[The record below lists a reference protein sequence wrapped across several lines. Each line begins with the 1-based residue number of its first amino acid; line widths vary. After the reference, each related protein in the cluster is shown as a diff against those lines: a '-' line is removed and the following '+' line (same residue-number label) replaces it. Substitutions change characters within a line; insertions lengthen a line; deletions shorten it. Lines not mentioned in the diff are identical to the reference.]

1 MAANRPLS
9 PHLQIY
15 RWQLTMLMSITHR
28 ATGIAL
34 AVGTALLLWWL
45 MALASGP
52 QAYAQAS
59 AVLGSGMGRLALF
72 LWTAALF
79 YHLCNG
85 LRHLFWDAGYGFRIE
100 SAYRSGYAVLAAAAL
115 LTAVTWIAAGGGA

>member
-15 RWQLTMLMSITHR
+15 RWQLTMLMSIMHR

-34 AVGTALLLWWL
+34 AAGTVLLLWWL
-45 MALASGP
+45 IALASGP
-52 QAYAQAS
+52 DAYAQAREL
-59 AVLGSGMGRLALF
+59 LGSGPGRLVLF
-72 LWTAALF
+72 LWSAALF

-85 LRHLFWDAGYGFRIE
+85 LRHLFWDAGYGFSIE
-100 SAYRSGYAVLAAAAL
+100 AAYRSGYAVLAGTAL
-115 LTAVTWIAAGGGA
+115 LTLVTWVAAGGGA